1 MLPEPDKGRLRVELW
16 EAAIVK
22 QVVRAYRT
30 DQEELE
36 AELLKRL
43 MELKSKHQSKAKD
56 WKSFLARSL
65 YNAANNFVRGQRLR
79 STRTQ
84 PLEVEEEEGHGVSL
98 DQMLAA
104 PEDQIDLRV
113 DLATL
118 WREMSPELREL
129 WVLLVDERGNVSAVA
144 KRLGRPRKTVDY
156 WIIKLRRFLKSRG
169 I

>member
-1 MLPEPDKGRLRVELW
+1 
-16 EAAIVK
+16 VK
-22 QVVRAYRT
+22 QVVRSYRT
-30 DQEELE
+30 DEEELE

-43 MELKSKHQSKAKD
+43 LELKLKHQSRARN

-65 YNAANNFVRGQRLR
+65 YNAANNFVRDQRPR
-79 STRTQ
+79 NTRMQ
-84 PLEVEEEEGHGVSL
+84 PLEVEEEERHGPSL
-98 DQMLAA
+98 NQMLAA
-104 PEDQIDLRV
+104 PEEQVDLRV

-118 WREMSPELREL
+118 WEELSPESREL

-156 WIIKLRRFLKSRG
+156 WISKLRHFLKDRG